1 MHFFLP
7 YRLCEDIEC
16 PQTGLERRL
25 SLLTSRSAESVPWPS
40 ATLTPRT
47 FEEET
52 RRMAERDNSSKND
65 EIESAKGQLLE
76 DVDNE
81 GTKEA
86 TEEEKEK
93 QFDKK
98 KCFSWEASKKQ

>member
-1 MHFFLP
+1 M
-7 YRLCEDIEC
+7 
-16 PQTGLERRL
+16 
-25 SLLTSRSAESVPWPS
+25 PS

-76 DVDNE
+76 DADNE

-86 TEEEKEK
+86 TEEAKEK

-98 KCFSWEASKKQ
+98 KCFSWEASKANELERNVYEMIFFRSGLTALWP

>member
-1 MHFFLP
+1 M
-7 YRLCEDIEC
+7 
-16 PQTGLERRL
+16 T
-25 SLLTSRSAESVPWPS
+25 S
-40 ATLTPRT
+40 ATLTPPT

-52 RRMAERDNSSKND
+52 RRMAEKENSSEND

-76 DVDNE
+76 DAENE

-98 KCFSWEASKKQ
+98 KCFSWEASKK